1 MKMNRLTLDLLKS
14 DKGVTTIEYAIIA
27 SLLAMGIVVSLS
39 NIGDKLAGFYRSVVK
54 VFP

>member
-1 MKMNRLTLDLLKS
+1 MHSVTLELLRS

-39 NIGDKLAGFYRSVVK
+39 NIGGKLAGFYQTVVGI
-54 VFP
+54 FP